1 MLNRSIWKRALGV
14 ALVSSVLSVGHADAQ
29 TYVAPGAPEWKAGA
43 GYVLYTHPVDN
54 GFVGIGTSQ
63 PKGVLHIGREIDAA
77 LAGNGNSGAI
87 RITNP
92 AFGGEDRLLI
102 DSNEIMAT
110 SYVFGGS
117 VAGPRVATLYL
128 QHDGGPLL
136 INGGLDEAQRIRF
149 GAGRVDIGKSNASW
163 GGSSVKL
170 SVAGTVVAKEVVV
183 TPNGWA
189 DDVFEPGYALRS
201 NAELEAFVRKQR
213 HLPGIP
219 SEQAVMTEG
228 LSVAEFNTNLLR
240 NVEELTLR
248 VLEQSKQLDAV
259 KRAHARELDVERS
272 RYQARL
278 AKLEAR
284 LDALAV
290 KR

>member
-1 MLNRSIWKRALGV
+1 MMNRSMWKRALGM
-14 ALVSSVLSVGHADAQ
+14 ALVSAVFSVGRADAQ
-29 TYVAPGAPEWKAGA
+29 TYGAPGTLEWKTGA

-54 GFVGIGTSQ
+54 GFLGIGTSQ
-63 PKGVLHIGREIDAA
+63 PKGVLHIAREVDATA
-77 LAGNGNSGAI
+77 SGNGNSGAI
-87 RITNP
+87 RITKSEL
-92 AFGGEDRLLI
+92 GGEDRLLI

-110 SYVFGGS
+110 RYVSGGS
-117 VAGPRVATLYL
+117 APHPTTATLYL

-136 INGGLDEAQRIRF
+136 INGGLNSAQHIRLGGGRITIGDANTSF
-149 GAGRVDIGKSNASW
+149 AGVNAE
-163 GGSSVKL
+163 L
-170 SVAGTVVAKEVVV
+170 TVAGTVVAKEVVV

-189 DDVFEPGYALRS
+189 DDVFERGYVMRS
-201 NAELEAFVRKQR
+201 SAELEAFVRKER

-259 KRAHARELDVERS
+259 KRAHARELEVERS
-272 RYQARL
+272 RYEARL
-278 AKLEAR
+278 ANLEAR

>member
-1 MLNRSIWKRALGV
+1 M
-14 ALVSSVLSVGHADAQ
+14 ALVSAVFGVGRADAQ
-29 TYVAPGAPEWKAGA
+29 TYVAPGTLEWKTGA
-43 GYVLYTHPVDN
+43 GYVLYTNPVDN
-54 GFVGIGTSQ
+54 GFVGVGTSQ
-63 PKGVLHIGREIDAA
+63 PKGVLHIAREIDAA
-77 LAGNGNSGAI
+77 LAGNDNSGAI
-87 RITNP
+87 RITKSV
-92 AFGGEDRLLI
+92 FGGEDRLLI

-110 SYVFGGS
+110 SYTSAGS
-117 VAGPRVATLYL
+117 AVGARAATLYL
-128 QHDGGPLL
+128 QHDGGPLI

-149 GAGRVDIGKSNASW
+149 GAGRLDIGKSNTGW
-163 GGSSVKL
+163 GGLSVKL

-189 DDVFEPGYALRS
+189 DDVFEPGYDLRS
-201 NAELEAFVRKQR
+201 NAELEAFVRKER

-219 SEQAVMTEG
+219 SEQAVMSQG
-228 LSVAEFNTNLLR
+228 LSVAAFNTNLLR

-248 VLEQSKQLDAV
+248 VLEQAKQLDAL
-259 KRAHARELDVERS
+259 KRTHARELTDERA
-272 RYQARL
+272 RHEARL